1 MVESQTP
8 SGAHNP
14 EVGVRGLRSRGAARE
29 SLPRYQNEAPGVVRT
44 SGASNQVDREGG
56 KMELQAYF
64 SILGGFIRLE
74 DDEF

>member
-1 MVESQTP
+1 VAFAA
-8 SGAHNP
+8 GGLLANP
-14 EVGVRGLRSRGAARE
+14 
-29 SLPRYQNEAPGVVRT
+29 PRYQNEAPGVVRT